1 MRTHRSAHIARH
13 AAVVFAG
20 AASLTL
26 TVIAGSY
33 VVHQIADADRAGG
46 NVAAPAAPP
55 AGNSGPD
62 SVRAEDTMLTAGSF
76 ELPVLF
82 TLHRPGAEA
91 GGAHAD
97 SGHSTQAGA
106 AAPTAIGGK
115 VLFGNTYV
123 DAQVAN
129 GQNHTVTL
137 TLGTNVFT
145 VLAAGLPSD
154 PVQGDQTGVTR
165 LRTELDTRT
174 GEVVLVLTDS
184 AHNER
189 TLRVPRNPAPKVGT
203 HAAPETT
210 GAEQPAP
217 SNQVETAPALEV

>member
-55 AGNSGPD
+55 AGNAAPD
-62 SVRAEDTMLTAGSF
+62 SRAEDTMLTAGGF

-82 TLHRPGAEA
+82 TLHRPGADI

-97 SGHSTQAGA
+97 SGHGTQAGT

-145 VLAAGLPSD
+145 VLAAELSSD
-154 PVQGDQTGVTR
+154 PVQGNQTGATR

-189 TLRVPRNPAPKVGT
+189 TLRVPRNPAPKAG
-203 HAAPETT
+203 AQPAPDIT
-210 GAEQPAP
+210 GAEQPTP
-217 SNQVETAPALEV
+217 DNQVETAPAREV